1 MVSHEVRVLRE
12 VDGLQRQPPEPLPAV
27 DGLVLRGTNVISEG
41 SVKGRSIGGDLVGGT
56 DDLFERLRWVGIGVA
71 CVGLTCADATPAPPI
86 LLPCSRASMNDM
98 LGDCFYRQPSVQTRH
113 SFHSAVGKCEKT
125 ICRGGEFF
133 REKKS
138 GDFFP
143 RALFS
148 LDGESGFALVRIST
162 NQNAVG
168 R

>member
-1 MVSHEVRVLRE
+1 M
-12 VDGLQRQPPEPLPAV
+12 
-27 DGLVLRGTNVISEG
+27 
-41 SVKGRSIGGDLVGGT
+41 GGT

-113 SFHSAVGKCEKT
+113 SFHSAKGKCEKT

-148 LDGESGFALVRIST
+148 LDGESGFALVGIWT
-162 NQNAVG
+162 NQNAASPFIRVINPQPFG
-168 R
+168 TQWSPNQPLDHPVRIRAALKRPPVADSLAPHAR

>member
-1 MVSHEVRVLRE
+1 M
-12 VDGLQRQPPEPLPAV
+12 
-27 DGLVLRGTNVISEG
+27 
-41 SVKGRSIGGDLVGGT
+41 GGT

-125 ICRGGEFF
+125 ILPRGRVFS
-133 REKKS
+133 RRS
-138 GDFFP
+138 
-143 RALFS
+143 RAIFS
-148 LDGESGFALVRIST
+148 EGTFLTV
-162 NQNAVG
+162 NQG
-168 R
+168 LLW

>member
-1 MVSHEVRVLRE
+1 M
-12 VDGLQRQPPEPLPAV
+12 
-27 DGLVLRGTNVISEG
+27 
-41 SVKGRSIGGDLVGGT
+41 GGT
-56 DDLFERLRWVGIGVA
+56 DDLFQRLRWVGIGVVG
-71 CVGLTCADATPAPPI
+71 VGLTCADATPAPPI

-148 LDGESGFALVRIST
+148 LDGESGFALDQSERGISIYPSNKPPFLWHPMVT
-162 NQNAVG
+162 QSASG
-168 R
+168 SSS

>member
-1 MVSHEVRVLRE
+1 M
-12 VDGLQRQPPEPLPAV
+12 
-27 DGLVLRGTNVISEG
+27 
-41 SVKGRSIGGDLVGGT
+41 GGT

-98 LGDCFYRQPSVQTRH
+98 LGDCFYRQPSVQPRH

-138 GDFFP
+138 GDFSRGTFL
-143 RALFS
+143 A
-148 LDGESGFALVRIST
+148 
-162 NQNAVG
+162 
-168 R
+168 

>member
-41 SVKGRSIGGDLVGGT
+41 SVKGRSIGGDLLGGT

-98 LGDCFYRQPSVQTRH
+98 LGDCFYRQPSVH
-113 SFHSAVGKCEKT
+113 SFHSAKGKCERT
-125 ICRGGEFF
+125 IWRGREFF
-133 REKKS
+133 HEEGGR
-138 GDFFP
+138 FFP
-143 RALFS
+143 EGTFLA
-148 LDGESGFALVRIST
+148 
-162 NQNAVG
+162 
-168 R
+168 